1 MPTRRGEPDN
11 ALPKLTLGQRILA
24 ALPNLQRERPA
35 GRPEQTS
42 AKGEAR
48 PASTARTGG
57 GNGADVVR
65 PDAVL
70 SPKGAP
76 STPGSR
82 LRDAFLKPPQQG
94 AKSPSEVYAQMSV
107 PDLRHSMKY
116 LDDRERRV
124 ALFVGPLV
132 GALDLA
138 LMFVTLH
145 QHNPAAGH
153 KGHFDPGQVVAL
165 GVGSAVVAL
174 LVIVAALARRRSFT
188 LFALLFA
195 GYGGSIVTLV
205 PAWAAAGWLF
215 VRFNRMQK
223 VVVQK
228 TRAASGGRQPAGRGR
243 ADRSETRRGRKNKAP
258 EPAGPPPS
266 KRYTP
271 PKAPGGR

>member
-1 MPTRRGEPDN
+1 
-11 ALPKLTLGQRILA
+11 LTFGQRILA
-24 ALPNLQRERPA
+24 ALPNLQRERPPVRPQQKAPRSGARSGPATRHESA
-35 GRPEQTS
+35 GE
-42 AKGEAR
+42 
-48 PASTARTGG
+48 
-57 GNGADVVR
+57 GAEVVQ
-65 PDAVL
+65 PDAVI
-70 SPKGAP
+70 SPREAAG
-76 STPGSR
+76 TTGSR

-94 AKSPSEVYAQMSV
+94 AKSPTEIYAQMSV
-107 PDLRHSMKY
+107 PDLRHAMKY
-116 LDDRERRV
+116 LDDRERQV
-124 ALFVGPLV
+124 ALFIGPLV

-145 QHNPAAGH
+145 QHNPPVGH

-174 LVIVAALARRRSFT
+174 LVVVAALARRRSFT

-205 PAWAAAGWLF
+205 PAWFAAGWLF
-215 VRFNRMQK
+215 IRFNRMQK

-228 TRAASGGRQPAGRGR
+228 TRGTSGGRQPAAAKGR
-243 ADRSETRRGRKNKAP
+243 ADRTAPRRGRKSKAP

-271 PKAPGGR
+271 PKPTGGR